1 MGKMGRVGGPALG
14 VPVSADGQSPMGER
28 HRGPQGKAD
37 QEGMDRKQ

>member
-14 VPVSADGQSPMGER
+14 APVSADRQSPMGER

-37 QEGMDRKQ
+37 QEGMDWKQ